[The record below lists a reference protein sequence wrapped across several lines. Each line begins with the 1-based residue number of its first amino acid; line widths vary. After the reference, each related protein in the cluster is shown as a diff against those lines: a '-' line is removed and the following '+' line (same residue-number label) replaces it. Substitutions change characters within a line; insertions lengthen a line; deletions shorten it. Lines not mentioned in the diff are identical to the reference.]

1 MLSSCSSVNIS
12 AMTYRNLVVAMF
24 CLLIADPL
32 RAQVSQQAR
41 FEIQRTVLAEKVAA
55 RIAMPF
61 GGDGIE
67 LTDSGTI
74 NEKKRAEQIEENG
87 QSIETGKIV
96 TITQIS
102 FDSKSIEIELDGGG
116 KNKKSFLEH
125 IQVGMGGGGGSVG
138 RPVGNT
144 DEELKKAK
152 GSKIVLKFAGKVPSD
167 LTPEQLRQLLSVA
180 LDFNKQNF
188 MKTGVDALPAEFREA
203 VLAKEARIGMDRNT
217 VLMAMGSP
225 DQRVREKDSTGANN
239 EDWIYYGRGVRTTF
253 VKFNEDNVVIS
264 VREFGPINS
273 ANQK

>member
-1 MLSSCSSVNIS
+1 
-12 AMTYRNLVVAMF
+12 MTFRNFVVAISCF
-24 CLLIADPL
+24 LIAHPL

-41 FEIQRTVLAEKVAA
+41 FEIQRTVLAEKVSA
-55 RIAMPF
+55 RVAMPF

-67 LTDSGTI
+67 LTDAGVI
-74 NEKKRAEQIEENG
+74 NEKKRAEQIAENG
-87 QSIETGKIV
+87 ESIENGKVV
-96 TITQIS
+96 TITQIT

-116 KNKKSFLEH
+116 KNKKGFLEH

-152 GSKIVLKFAGKVPSD
+152 GSKIVLKFAAKVPAD
-167 LTPEQLRQLLSVA
+167 LTPEQLRELLGVA

-225 DQRVREKDSTGANN
+225 DQRVREKDSAGANN

-264 VREFGPINS
+264 VKEFGPVNS
-273 ANQK
+273 ANKK